1 MKRIAS
7 ERQIET
13 AAIMLRALADPARLN
28 TLIRLAESERSV
40 TELADITGEK
50 IATISARLKVLFT
63 ARLVKRR
70 RDGQNIRYSLTD
82 ARVLNL
88 IRNAVDHASH

>member
-28 TLIRLAESERSV
+28 TLIRAAQASMLN
-40 TELADITGEK
+40 G
-50 IATISARLKVLFT
+50 RLFEACYKQVFAQSKEPLK
-63 ARLVKRR
+63 ALRPRMR
-70 RDGQNIRYSLTD
+70 
-82 ARVLNL
+82 
-88 IRNAVDHASH
+88 